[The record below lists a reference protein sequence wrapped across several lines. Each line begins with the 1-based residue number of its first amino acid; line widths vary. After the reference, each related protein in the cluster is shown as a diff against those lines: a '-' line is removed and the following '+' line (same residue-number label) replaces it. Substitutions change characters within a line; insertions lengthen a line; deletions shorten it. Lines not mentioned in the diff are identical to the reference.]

1 MHSALFVASY
11 GTDRIG
17 WGEFLAFVD
26 SQLKDAKHVL
36 RLAVQW
42 SCHDIAFVNALI
54 YIIFSLSA
62 TTGNGRLG
70 ALCGKYCA
78 GVPTKSA
85 GALAAVRASP
95 GSEDHVAQVADGI
108 SG

>member
-36 RLAVQW
+36 RLAENVW
-42 SCHDIAFVNALI
+42 LVNAQ
-54 YIIFSLSA
+54 
-62 TTGNGRLG
+62 
-70 ALCGKYCA
+70 
-78 GVPTKSA
+78 KSFA
-85 GALAAVRASP
+85 PLAHLVALAEQRRVTYGILPFEREPEWLP
-95 GSEDHVAQVADGI
+95 GGFDPNTIRGQ
-108 SG
+108 SGR